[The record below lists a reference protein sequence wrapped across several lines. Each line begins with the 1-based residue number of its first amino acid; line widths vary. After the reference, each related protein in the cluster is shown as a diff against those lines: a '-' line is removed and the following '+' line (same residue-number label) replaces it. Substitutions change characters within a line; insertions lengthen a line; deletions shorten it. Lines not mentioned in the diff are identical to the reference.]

1 MMERLVRCTLSRP
14 PLMMGSHFDTPSTG
28 GRYDRI
34 SGMGHDT
41 AHMIRICPATMI
53 FIPRR
58 DGLNYNQAEYAEPG
72 DIVAGANVLAY
83 TIMAADE
90 HCDPA

>member
-1 MMERLVRCTLSRP
+1 MMD
-14 PLMMGSHFDTPSTG
+14 SHLDTPSTG

-34 SGMGHDT
+34 FGVGHDV
-41 AHMIRICPATMI
+41 AHMIRICPAAMI

-58 DGLNYNQAEYAEPG
+58 DGLNYNQAEHADPG